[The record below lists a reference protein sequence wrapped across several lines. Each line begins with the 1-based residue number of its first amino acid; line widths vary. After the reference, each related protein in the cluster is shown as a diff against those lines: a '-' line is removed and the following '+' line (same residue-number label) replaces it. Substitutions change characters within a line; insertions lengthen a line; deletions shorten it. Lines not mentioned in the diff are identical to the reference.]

1 MHIFTSYKFQTYE
14 EQGEQIRCTVY
25 LIRYWNEESAGVRD
39 QSRHF
44 CSLREEIQLL
54 IIMQEHKETAV
65 DLNRTWKITRV
76 DHRGD
81 YHDDLSFEVVADQT
95 DEGDEGAGTDNP
107 DSTDETYW
115 SGNPASTAKTYWNP
129 RLRLATLLDNLQTL
143 IVPQKHEIVVI
154 Q

>member
-54 IIMQEHKETAV
+54 IIMKEHKETTV
-65 DLNRTWKITRV
+65 DLNRTLKITRA

-81 YHDDLSFEVVADQT
+81 YHDDLSFEV
-95 DEGDEGAGTDNP
+95 
-107 DSTDETYW
+107 ETF
-115 SGNPASTAKTYWNP
+115 
-129 RLRLATLLDNLQTL
+129 LANLQTL
-143 IVPQKHEIVVI
+143 IVHQKHEIVFI